1 MNPSASFLRASSD
14 SLATLATACT
24 QQQQQQ
30 QQQQQ
35 RQHQQHELQFY
46 YQLPESF
53 I

>member
-30 QQQQQ
+30 Q

>member
-1 MNPSASFLRASSD
+1 MSCSSITSFLRASSD

-24 QQQQQQ
+24 QQQ